1 MNTKETQQAMAS
13 NETMFVDG
21 FDDAIIGL
29 DTTGEVFRVIYDR
42 DRMIDMLR
50 YRDGMDTEEAIEY
63 LEYNMWGAY
72 VGEGTPIYAHEGGKE
87 RVLELMSQL

>member
-29 DTTGEVFRVIYDR
+29 DTSGEVFRVIYDR

-50 YRDGMDTEEAIEY
+50 
-63 LEYNMWGAY
+63 
-72 VGEGTPIYAHEGGKE
+72 
-87 RVLELMSQL
+87 

>member
-1 MNTKETQQAMAS
+1 MNTKEIQQAVEN

-29 DTTGEVFRVIYDR
+29 DTSGDVFRVIYDR
-42 DRMIDMLR
+42 EKMIDILRSRDRMDL
-50 YRDGMDTEEAIEY
+50 DEAIDY
-63 LEYNMWGAY
+63 LEYNVWGAY